1 MKSAALSKYE
11 DPLIRILKTA
21 KCPTLTG
28 SSTLTYQIGC
38 RGDPE
43 QPEITF
49 RLHASSGRGFFSKE
63 WISTN
68 AIHKAIEKFPAN
80 EPITSAFLKAIFR
93 GKSINTSGFLLAVL
107 KAEGL
112 IEPMQDRRRY
122 YQRTDPNAFV
132 TQIKALLVSSA
143 SSVSDQAKKTTKKAP
158 SRRKA

>member
-1 MKSAALSKYE
+1 MKSATTKFD
-11 DPLIRILKTA
+11 DPSIRVLKTA

-38 RGDPE
+38 KGDSE

-80 EPITSAFLKAIFR
+80 APITSAFLKTIFR

-122 YQRTDPNAFV
+122 FQRADPNAFV
-132 TQIKALLVSSA
+132 TQIKALLASPVSGSSSSA
-143 SSVSDQAKKTTKKAP
+143 KKPTKKTP
-158 SRRKA
+158 SKEKP